1 MLELMEGEVIKDVVG
16 YEGTYGVTSHGRIYG
31 YKSRKWLS
39 PRISY
44 RGYYLIRLLK
54 DRVPHEHSLH
64 RVVGQAF
71 IPNPKDK
78 PQINHID
85 GNKLNN
91 HVDNLE
97 WCTASE
103 NMQHCQEQGLNKC
116 LKLSA
121 AQKKEIKEL
130 YASRSYS
137 LSQLGEMYGV
147 THQNIWYLVHYHKP
161 VDSE

>member
-1 MLELMEGEVIKDVVG
+1 MLELHEGEVIKDVVG
-16 YEGTYGVTSHGRIYG
+16 YEGLYGITNQGRAYG
-31 YKSRKWLS
+31 YKSRKWLR

-44 RGYYLIRLLK
+44 RGYYLITLLMNGK
-54 DRVPHEHSLH
+54 PHQHSLH
-64 RVVGQAF
+64 RVVGHAF

-85 GNKLNN
+85 GDKLNN

-97 WCTASE
+97 WVTASE
-103 NMQHCQEQGLNKC
+103 NMQHCYELGLNKC

-130 YASRSYS
+130 YASGAHS

-147 THQNIWYLVHYHKP
+147 THQSIWYLVHYHKP
-161 VDSE
+161 ADSE

>member
-1 MLELMEGEVIKDVVG
+1 MLELHEGEVVKDAVG
-16 YEGTYGVTSHGRIYG
+16 YEGNYGVTSHGRIYG
-31 YKSRKWLS
+31 YKSRKWLK

-44 RGYYLIRLLK
+44 RGYYLIRLLMNGK
-54 DRVPHEHSLH
+54 PHEHSLH

-85 GNKLNN
+85 GDKLNN

-97 WCTASE
+97 WVTASE
-103 NMQHCQEQGLNKC
+103 NMQHCYELGLNKC

-130 YASRSYS
+130 YASGAHS

-147 THQNIWYLVHYHKP
+147 THQSIWYLVHYHKP
-161 VDSE
+161 ADSE